1 MKKTT
6 IALGLALFTTSVFA
20 QMDHSK
26 MDHSSMDHGK
36 MDHGNMNHSEMNHEM
51 MDHSNMDH
59 SNMMGMQR
67 TSSVG
72 MPANGAKPD
81 KVVHVILNDDKTITF
96 KKEVKIEP
104 NDVVQFVVMN
114 AGIEPHEFSIGSK
127 EELESHRKMMA
138 AMAGME
144 HDTKNSI
151 VVEPKK
157 ARQFMWHFHGDNEV
171 EFACNFK
178 GHAEAGMTKSIKL

>member
-26 MDHSSMDHGK
+26 MDH
-36 MDHGNMNHSEMNHEM
+36 GNMNHREMNHDM
-51 MDHSNMDH
+51 MDHSNMDHSTMDH

-96 KKEVKIEP
+96 KKDVKIEP

-114 AGIEPHEFSIGSK
+114 AGSESHEFSIGSMK
-127 EELESHRKMMA
+127 ELQSHRKMMA

-157 ARQFMWHFHGDNEV
+157 ARQFMWHFHGDNNV

>member
-1 MKKTT
+1 MKKTI
-6 IALGLALFTTSVFA
+6 IALSLALFTSSVFA
-20 QMDHSK
+20 EMDHSK
-26 MDHSSMDHGK
+26 MDHGK
-36 MDHGNMNHSEMNHEM
+36 MDHSSMNHEM
-51 MDHSNMDH
+51 MDHSTMDH
-59 SNMMGMQR
+59 SSMMGMQR

-81 KVVHVILNDDKTITF
+81 KVVHVVLNDDKIITF

-114 AGIEPHEFSIGSK
+114 AGNEPHEFSIGSK

-157 ARQFMWHFHGDNEV
+157 ARQFMWHFHGDNNV

>member
-1 MKKTT
+1 MNKTT
-6 IALGLALFTTSVFA
+6 IALGLALFTSAAFA

-26 MDHSSMDHGK
+26 MDHGSMDHSK
-36 MDHGNMNHSEMNHEM
+36 MNHET

-59 SNMMGMQR
+59 STMDHSSMMGMQR

-81 KVVHVILNDDKTITF
+81 KVVHVILNDDNTITF
-96 KKEVKIEP
+96 KKEVNIEP

-114 AGIEPHEFSIGSK
+114 AGQQPHEFSIGSQ
-127 EELESHRKMMA
+127 EELQIHRKMMA

-151 VVEPKK
+151 IVEPKK
-157 ARQFMWHFHGDNEV
+157 ARQFMWHFHGDNNV

-178 GHAEAGMTKSIKL
+178 GHAEAGMTKSIRL

>member
-1 MKKTT
+1 MKNIT

-20 QMDHSK
+20 EMDHSK
-26 MDHSSMDHGK
+26 MDHDK
-36 MDHGNMNHSEMNHEM
+36 MDHGEMNHEM
-51 MDHSNMDH
+51 MDHSSMDH
-59 SNMMGMQR
+59 SKMMGMQR

-72 MPANGAKPD
+72 MPADGAKPD

-96 KKEVKIEP
+96 KKSIDIEP

-114 AGIEPHEFSIGSK
+114 AGEQPHEFSIGSK
-127 EELESHRKMMA
+127 EELQSHRKMMA

-151 VVEPKK
+151 IVEPKK
-157 ARQFMWHFHGDNEV
+157 ARQFMWHFHGDNNV

>member
-1 MKKTT
+1 MKKTV
-6 IALGLALFTTSVFA
+6 IALGLALFTTSALA

-26 MDHSSMDHGK
+26 MDHGK
-36 MDHGNMNHSEMNHEM
+36 MDHGSMNHGEMDHSN

-81 KVVHVILNDDKTITF
+81 KVIHVILSDDKTITF
-96 KKEVKIEP
+96 KKAVDIEP

-114 AGIEPHEFSIGSK
+114 TGEQPHEFSIGSK
-127 EELESHRKMMA
+127 EELQSHRKMMS

-157 ARQFMWHFHGDNEV
+157 ARQFMWHFHGDSDV

-178 GHAEAGMTKSIKL
+178 GHAEAGMTKTIKL